1 LAVRWVFEAELLAA
15 RRPRRG
21 AFALVHLKAGP
32 AEWVSGCYNGSN
44 VLDVDDA
51 GCARTLRGAVDDSGA
66 PVRPAAR
73 ARVPVADLP
82 KRLAGFHVVSFARW
96 SAYAWPDSALQT
108 IVILL
113 DFGGNL
119 AEAKVLLARL
129 EREDRYRAAIVD
141 KNKGAT
147 AERALNVFNPGLVIG
162 LGGPARSLVSAASLS
177 DAAAAFEVW
186 PSA

>member
-1 LAVRWVFEAELLAA
+1 
-15 RRPRRG
+15 
-21 AFALVHLKAGP
+21 
-32 AEWVSGCYNGSN
+32 
-44 VLDVDDA
+44 
-51 GCARTLRGAVDDSGA
+51 
-66 PVRPAAR
+66 
-73 ARVPVADLP
+73 
-82 KRLAGFHVVSFARW
+82 
-96 SAYAWPDSALQT
+96 
-108 IVILL
+108 VILL

-162 LGGPARSLVSAASLS
+162 LGGTARSLVSAASLS